1 MNGYAKSSE
10 ISFGT
15 YTVVETK
22 FPPNY
27 QAGDKNSWSVTLDSN
42 HVTVVLDV
50 ANERQSGNLK
60 VLKNS
65 EDGKITGCIFALTGT
80 DVYGRKVNM
89 TATTDA
95 NGVALF
101 ENVPIGT
108 GYTLEEKYTP
118 DIYVIPEKQTVDVKA
133 NEIPDMNKYIPETAA
148 NTDSCLLTSQSLHYF
163 YILVFHQ
170 VPLVYY
176 NNQTLL
182 VLLNQ

>member
-60 VLKNS
+60 VLKKS
-65 EDGKITGCIFALTGT
+65 EDGKRRLKWNTSL
-80 DVYGRKVNM
+80 M
-89 TATTDA
+89 
-95 NGVALF
+95 NGQDWQKRAV
-101 ENVPIGT
+101 
-108 GYTLEEKYTP
+108 
-118 DIYVIPEKQTVDVKA
+118 
-133 NEIPDMNKYIPETAA
+133 
-148 NTDSCLLTSQSLHYF
+148 
-163 YILVFHQ
+163 
-170 VPLVYY
+170 
-176 NNQTLL
+176 
-182 VLLNQ
+182 